1 MLLGLHHVA
10 ICTPDADRLIGFY
23 RDRLGLSVAVDQ
35 SWEPGVDLADTVLG
49 LAGTSGRQ
57 VLLKIGNAYLELF
70 EFRSPAGRAADP
82 DRRVCDH
89 GYTHLCIDVDDL
101 DSTYERL
108 LAAGVRFTSPPQDLL
123 PGVRT
128 CYSRDPDGNV
138 VEIQELSAGSP
149 FSVQRSVQS
158 REASAR
164 KAVVSSRSTS

>member
-23 RDRLGLSVAVDQ
+23 RDRLGFAVAVDQ

-49 LAGTSGRQ
+49 LEGTAGRQ

-108 LAAGVRFTSPPQDLL
+108 LSAGVRFTSPPQDLL

-128 CYSRDPDGNV
+128 CTAV
-138 VEIQELSAGSP
+138 IQTATWW
-149 FSVQRSVQS
+149 RS
-158 REASAR
+158 
-164 KAVVSSRSTS
+164 SSCR

>member
-23 RDRLGLSVAVDQ
+23 RDRLGFAVAVDQ

-89 GYTHLCIDVDDL
+89 GYTHLCVDVDDL

-108 LAAGVRFTSPPQDLL
+108 LSAGVPFTSPPQDLL

-138 VEIQELSAGSP
+138 VEIQQLSPRNP
-149 FSVQRSVQS
+149 FSAARATVDDDHGPGDIGGSV
-158 REASAR
+158 
-164 KAVVSSRSTS
+164 

>member
-1 MLLGLHHVA
+1 MLFR
-10 ICTPDADRLIGFY
+10 PPY
-23 RDRLGLSVAVDQ
+23 VAVFAPGAPPPVRFYPPRPGIAGAGEA

-49 LAGTSGRQ
+49 LEGTAGRQ

-108 LAAGVRFTSPPQDLL
+108 LSAGVRFTSPPQDLL

-138 VEIQELSAGSP
+138 VEIQQLSPRHP
-149 FSVQRSVQS
+149 FS
-158 REASAR
+158 AAR
-164 KAVVSSRSTS
+164 AAVDHDHRPSDVGGRV

>member
-23 RDRLGLSVAVDQ
+23 RDRLGFAVAVDQ

-49 LAGTSGRQ
+49 LEGTAGRQ

-89 GYTHLCIDVDDL
+89 GYTHLCVDVDDL

-108 LAAGVRFTSPPQDLL
+108 LSADVPLRRRHRICFRAYGRATAAIRTATWWKSSSFRRGIRSQQLAPP
-123 PGVRT
+123 
-128 CYSRDPDGNV
+128 
-138 VEIQELSAGSP
+138 
-149 FSVQRSVQS
+149 
-158 REASAR
+158 
-164 KAVVSSRSTS
+164 STTITVPVT